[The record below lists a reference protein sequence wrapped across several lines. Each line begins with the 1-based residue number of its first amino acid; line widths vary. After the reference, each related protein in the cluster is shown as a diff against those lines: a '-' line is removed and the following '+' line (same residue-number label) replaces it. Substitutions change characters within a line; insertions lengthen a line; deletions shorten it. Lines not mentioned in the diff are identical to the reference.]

1 MLPHFTISGKASL
14 WYHRDLQKNKKTAQ
28 LEILYEQT
36 TLARVRALPTKSF
49 DQAIQALLH
58 TVQQVLGVKKKM
70 GGCFSTQV
78 VDGDSGGGSEKN
90 TASAPPTIPSGAG
103 GSATSMQINT
113 TPLRFQHDK
122 SLREHLLVQMTP
134 NKVSRSLPSVANSLR
149 RSCPMHKSTKAPCK
163 PNIGGSVY
171 FRSSM

>member
-1 MLPHFTISGKASL
+1 
-14 WYHRDLQKNKKTAQ
+14 
-28 LEILYEQT
+28 
-36 TLARVRALPTKSF
+36 
-49 DQAIQALLH
+49 
-58 TVQQVLGVKKKM
+58 M

-90 TASAPPTIPSGAG
+90 TASAPPTVPGGAG
-103 GSATSMQINT
+103 GSTTGMQINT

-134 NKVSRSLPSVANSLR
+134 NKVSRSFPSVANTLR
-149 RSCPMHKSTKAPCK
+149 RSCPMHKSTKAPCE

-171 FRSSM
+171 VRSSM